1 MNMPAGQNRS
11 NFAFRNGFLRLATV
25 PTAQSGFSER
35 RDDLFMREK
44 LLDMEKKALQ
54 EIEIADN
61 LSSLEKFRV
70 TYLGKKGLMTSIMRQ
85 LSEVPAEERPLI
97 GKLANRVKGNLAKF
111 FEKAQER
118 VKSQEAS
125 KASFLDVTLPGRE
138 PERGYLHPINQVL
151 AEICH
156 IFMRMGFRVVKGPN
170 VELDYYNFE
179 ALNFPKD
186 HPARDMQDTL
196 YISDNVVL
204 RTHTS
209 PMQVRV
215 MENRLPPVSV
225 IAPGKV
231 YRRDSDVS
239 HTPMFHQVEG
249 FLVDKGVTFGDL
261 KGTLTNFV
269 HQMFGRDTT
278 LRFRP
283 SFFPFT
289 EPSAEVDIQC
299 VICRGKGCRT
309 CSNTGWLEILGSG
322 MVDPEVYRFV
332 NYDPEIYSGFAFGMG
347 IERIAMLKY
356 GIDDIQLFFKN
367 DMRFLRQF

>member
-1 MNMPAGQNRS
+1 MKEQLLELESRALKELDAITDLAALEQ
-11 NFAFRNGFLRLATV
+11 FR
-25 PTAQSGFSER
+25 
-35 RDDLFMREK
+35 
-44 LLDMEKKALQ
+44 
-54 EIEIADN
+54 II
-61 LSSLEKFRV
+61 
-70 TYLGKKGLMTSIMRQ
+70 YLGKKGRLTSFMKGVGGLPPEQ
-85 LSEVPAEERPLI
+85 RPEI
-97 GKLANRVKGNLAKF
+97 GKLANVVKKNLSERF
-111 FEKAQER
+111 QE
-118 VKSQEAS
+118 S
-125 KASFLDVTLPGRE
+125 KTLLGAGKGSGTGSIDLTLPGRE
-138 PERGYLHPINQVL
+138 PLRGHLHPITLVL
-151 AEICH
+151 QEVCR
-156 IFMRMGFRVVKGPN
+156 IFSRMGFRVVKGPN

-179 ALNFPKD
+179 ALNIPKD
-186 HPARDMQDTL
+186 HPARDMQDTF
-196 YISDNVVL
+196 YISDNIVL

-215 MENRLPPVSV
+215 MESHKPPVSI

-231 YRRDSDVS
+231 YRRDSDVT

-249 FLVDKGVTFGDL
+249 LLVDKGVTFGDL
-261 KGTLTNFV
+261 KGTLTGFV
-269 HQMFGRDTT
+269 HQMFGRNTR

-299 VICRGKGCRT
+299 VMCKGAGCRT
-309 CSNTGWLEILGSG
+309 CSHTGWLEILGSG

-332 NYDPEIYSGFAFGMG
+332 DYDPDLYSGFAFGMG